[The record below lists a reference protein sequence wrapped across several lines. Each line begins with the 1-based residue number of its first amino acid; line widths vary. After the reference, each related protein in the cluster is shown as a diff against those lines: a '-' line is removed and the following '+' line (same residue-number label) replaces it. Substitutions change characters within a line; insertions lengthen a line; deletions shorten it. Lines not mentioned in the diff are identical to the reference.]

1 MLLILVYILVTLI
14 PSYLFIRVHLVGDFR
29 EELLGAIME
38 VNRRQ
43 WGCLDTL
50 ELHNYDKYESDFI
63 ALNKA
68 FDRKSFEKM
77 LFSIKPLKIR
87 YWYTKEESDLFNK
100 YLETNETCKT
110 VI

>member
-1 MLLILVYILVTLI
+1 MLLILVCILITLI

-43 WGCLDTL
+43 WRCLDTL
-50 ELHNYDKYESDFI
+50 GLHNYGKYKSDFTI
-63 ALNKA
+63 LNRA
-68 FDRKSFEKM
+68 FDRKSFERM
-77 LFSIKPLKIR
+77 LFSIKPLKTR

-100 YLETNETCKT
+100 YLKANE
-110 VI
+110 VS

>member
-1 MLLILVYILVTLI
+1 MLLILVCILITLI

-29 EELLGAIME
+29 EELLRAITE

-43 WGCLDTL
+43 WRCLGTL
-50 ELHNYDKYESDFI
+50 GRYSYDKYESDFTT
-63 ALNKA
+63 LNKA
-68 FDRKSFEKM
+68 FDRKSFERM
-77 LFSIKPLKIR
+77 LFSIKPLKTR